1 MLAAAHLRDSRKGIQ
16 KKDALEQCM
25 WDMIRRRIDPL
36 TKSSAH
42 RISPEQL
49 RAEWN
54 IVVQKLDLD
63 TGRPDHGETFIQPIP
78 IHQIDSWI
86 KEFRP
91 LEYPSRRPYDY
102 DLFDIYDR
110 VEDAGE
116 GKEIS
121 RGISRMVKNYTMRSH
136 SYKLARMLTYYGSSF
151 LQVGEAQLRCSRR
164 VIALIATLP
173 LFQLSYFPAL
183 DATSALFRPASTLST
198 ITSTYAA
205 QRFSTSTR
213 EAYAALTKTCG
224 ASIPSL
230 AGCLVN
236 LLEMLRNRKVSA
248 RTKLTER
255 CLYKVVLVKH
265 AREPPL
271 VNPAASQAAASS
283 LSTLVCPMK
292 QEAQEKPGAATAGT
306 STPALALPDAEK
318 QQPEE
323 QAPAASLTLHG
334 ARLWLILAVLCLSI
348 YLLALEL
355 TMLSTVVP
363 TLTDEFGTVA
373 DISWYEAAYVLPLC
387 VLMPV
392 VAKLYDQFRIK
403 HVYLAC
409 MLFFELGLVIC
420 AVAESSRVFIL
431 GRALNGLGA
440 SGQFNGCIIVLS
452 SVCDASIRPLAT
464 SLVMSMLPIGSMTG
478 PIIAGVVTARIG
490 WRWCF
495 WILVPMGAGV
505 IIIFAIVKIAEQS
518 EKPAFREGLQ
528 RLPRS
533 LVAGVGSGLCTT
545 LAPNTSVGKW
555 VGFQIITSIGRGV
568 ALQAPITAVQEYV
581 PIQHHAVSISILSLF
596 LQLGIA
602 VSVSSCQTIFNNRL
616 PALLQRYAPGVDIT
630 MIVEAGAT
638 KARHFVEPAQL
649 PGFLY
654 AYNKAVTSVFSRPRI
669 SRKTHSW

>member
-1 MLAAAHLRDSRKGIQ
+1 
-16 KKDALEQCM
+16 
-25 WDMIRRRIDPL
+25 
-36 TKSSAH
+36 
-42 RISPEQL
+42 
-49 RAEWN
+49 
-54 IVVQKLDLD
+54 
-63 TGRPDHGETFIQPIP
+63 
-78 IHQIDSWI
+78 
-86 KEFRP
+86 
-91 LEYPSRRPYDY
+91 
-102 DLFDIYDR
+102 
-110 VEDAGE
+110 
-116 GKEIS
+116 
-121 RGISRMVKNYTMRSH
+121 
-136 SYKLARMLTYYGSSF
+136 
-151 LQVGEAQLRCSRR
+151 
-164 VIALIATLP
+164 
-173 LFQLSYFPAL
+173 
-183 DATSALFRPASTLST
+183 
-198 ITSTYAA
+198 
-205 QRFSTSTR
+205 
-213 EAYAALTKTCG
+213 
-224 ASIPSL
+224 
-230 AGCLVN
+230 
-236 LLEMLRNRKVSA
+236 
-248 RTKLTER
+248 
-255 CLYKVVLVKH
+255 
-265 AREPPL
+265 
-271 VNPAASQAAASS
+271 
-283 LSTLVCPMK
+283 MK

-528 RLPRS
+528 RLPRTLDPVGFLLFAGSVTMFLLALTWGGNKASWSSATIIGLLCGALVTIFVFCAWTWRQGDKALMPTSSLTQRSVYVSCIVIFLQGGASQATPFFLPLWFQAIKGDNPSQSAIHLLPSLATSVVAMLCYGALVSKLRYIPPWAIAGS

-654 AYNKAVTSVFSRPRI
+654 AYNKAVTSVFFFPMAACLVACLASCALEWKPVKAQDK
-669 SRKTHSW
+669 SKDT